1 MYNISEARLHENELH
16 TQAHNTAE
24 LRMANYKTAVANF
37 NQLQRNLTSKDT
49 TSDEKDTAEGA
60 TNIQRVVQTGEA
72 VGRYAG
78 GVAKGTPW
86 ASTGMSLGSSHGLGM
101 SALREMKIV
110 KDAPAGITGD
120 LTGVESVA
128 QKGLRLAGAGDK
140 VAFAGAKVAGNI
152 GAVLDIGKG
161 IDNLIQSGNVFKDAD
176 TGKME
181 SKTDIAG
188 DLLTVAGGAL
198 DVAAAFTGGLL
209 APVAA
214 AVNLA
219 GAATS
224 TAGSVEDELKAKSD
238 LKAQTPSKPTA
249 VSSPEYETLGFV
261 ANMAQDPTKSISAR

>member
-1 MYNISEARLHENELH
+1 MYGISEARLHENELH
-16 TQAHNTAE
+16 TQAHNTAM
-24 LRMANYKTAVANF
+24 LRQANYKTAVANF
-37 NQLQRNLTSKDT
+37 NQLKQNLTSKDT

-60 TNIQRVVQTGEA
+60 TNVQRAVQTGEA
-72 VGRYAG
+72 IGRYVG

-86 ASTGMSLGSSHGLGM
+86 RSMGMSLGSSHGLGM
-101 SALREMKIV
+101 SALKDMKIV
-110 KDAPAGITGD
+110 KDLPAGTTGD

-128 QKGLRLAGAGDK
+128 QKGLRLAGTGDK
-140 VAFAGAKVAGNI
+140 VAFAGAKVAGNL
-152 GAVLDIGKG
+152 GAVLDVGKG

-224 TAGSVEDELKAKSD
+224 VAGGIEDEKQGKKDLGKA
-238 LKAQTPSKPTA
+238 PPKPTP